1 MIDDKQIGEDI
12 IEKMKKIIAINETAI
27 FVVYKSDE
35 RRLLPTKFRLSKR
48 EQVEKIEEEYAEFL
62 KANNEFP
69 VMKSG
74 EDYLVYKNF
83 NVDIDKLKF
92 HAGEEC
98 CDLIVSCLTYL
109 HTFFSKEER
118 NKLIEHVNEKNI
130 KRRYLEK

>member
-12 IEKMKKIIAINETAI
+12 IEKMKKIIASNETAI
-27 FVVYKSDE
+27 FVIYKSDE

-62 KANNEFP
+62 KAHLDF
-69 VMKSG
+69 
-74 EDYLVYKNF
+74 LIF
-83 NVDIDKLKF
+83 NRSEELKF

-118 NKLIEHVNEKNI
+118 NKLIEYVNEKNI
-130 KRRYLEK
+130 KRGYLEK

>member
-1 MIDDKQIGEDI
+1 MIDNKQIGEDI
-12 IEKMKKIIAINETAI
+12 IEKMKKIIASNETAI

-62 KANNEFP
+62 KAHLDF
-69 VMKSG
+69 SI
-74 EDYLVYKNF
+74 F
-83 NVDIDKLKF
+83 NRSKELKF

-130 KRRYLEK
+130 KRGYLEK

>member
-12 IEKMKKIIAINETAI
+12 IEKMKKIIASKETAI

-62 KANNEFP
+62 KAHLDF
-69 VMKSG
+69 
-74 EDYLVYKNF
+74 LIF
-83 NVDIDKLKF
+83 NRSEELKF

-118 NKLIEHVNEKNI
+118 NKLIEYVNEKNI
-130 KRRYLEK
+130 KRGYLEK

>member
-12 IEKMKKIIAINETAI
+12 IEKMKKIIASKETAI

-62 KANNEFP
+62 KAHLDFFI
-69 VMKSG
+69 
-74 EDYLVYKNF
+74 F
-83 NVDIDKLKF
+83 NRSEELKF

-118 NKLIEHVNEKNI
+118 NKLIEYVNEKNI
-130 KRRYLEK
+130 KRGYLEK

>member
-12 IEKMKKIIAINETAI
+12 IEKMKKIIASNETTI

-62 KANNEFP
+62 KAHLDF
-69 VMKSG
+69 
-74 EDYLVYKNF
+74 LIF
-83 NVDIDKLKF
+83 NRSEELKF

-118 NKLIEHVNEKNI
+118 NKLVEYVNEKNI
-130 KRRYLEK
+130 KRGYLEK

>member
-1 MIDDKQIGEDI
+1 MIDNKQIGEDI
-12 IEKMKKIIAINETAI
+12 IEKMKKIIASNETAI

-62 KANNEFP
+62 KAHLDF
-69 VMKSG
+69 
-74 EDYLVYKNF
+74 LIF
-83 NVDIDKLKF
+83 NRSEELKF

-118 NKLIEHVNEKNI
+118 NKLVEYVNEKNI
-130 KRRYLEK
+130 KRGYLEK

>member
-1 MIDDKQIGEDI
+1 MIDDKQIGEI
-12 IEKMKKIIAINETAI
+12 MMEEMKKIIASNETAI

-62 KANNEFP
+62 KAHLDF
-69 VMKSG
+69 
-74 EDYLVYKNF
+74 LIF
-83 NVDIDKLKF
+83 NGSKELKF

-118 NKLIEHVNEKNI
+118 NKLIEYVNEKNI
-130 KRRYLEK
+130 KRGYLEK